1 LQHEKSG
8 AGILCQV
15 KTRHEEQASV
25 LALAK
30 DVVGIVAMLGK
41 VEDSNLSRCFFAY
54 MFFFFAC
61 EIMHSFQSCNSFFVS
76 LVSVTLLLSKIKDDL
91 FFRFLNIYEM

>member
-15 KTRHEEQASV
+15 KTCHEEQASV

-54 MFFFFAC
+54 MF
-61 EIMHSFQSCNSFFVS
+61 SFWLAKSCTRFNLVIAFLFPWS
-76 LVSVTLLLSKIKDDL
+76 LSH
-91 FFRFLNIYEM
+91 YY